1 MEIKLQFSGN
11 ASLKNQAVHQIIVGA
26 TKSLRAFVEIYREST
41 PDAIKRYFRKHG
53 DPEAGEIPEE
63 VFLEHLD
70 SILSNIDVDAL
81 LKIDRDVGHLGSKTP
96 VEKYW
101 ASIEFLAVLVQDMK
115 QHISAY
121 NTYTDAMLET
131 LRDNLKSYI
140 GDLTYSLAC
149 NAFDPYTNIDVIET
163 AEPVV
168 CDQLLSEALAELYPG
183 DVNAVVTYAN
193 ELANLQEEFA
203 TSAPISDL
211 DPDAWKEMTE
221 SCTQDISM
229 QLADYGKYITSLDV
243 RAFKSGYLEMDANF
257 IDMLVARKNCVSFM
271 GNVIPNTWASFVKL
285 IPEELFNDFYDVE
298 LSIPQDIVKISVD
311 GGKLDTELF
320 SNLVDSL
327 RNGGNSGGYTTVF

>member
-11 ASLKNQAVHQIIVGA
+11 VNLRSQAIHDIIVGA
-26 TKSLRAFVEIYREST
+26 TKCLRAFVEIYREAT
-41 PDAIKRYFRKHG
+41 PEAIQKYFKENGDA
-53 DPEAGEIPEE
+53 EAGEIPEE
-63 VFLEHLD
+63 LFLEHLD
-70 SILSNIDVDAL
+70 SILSNIDVDKL
-81 LKIDRDVGHLGSKTP
+81 VKIDRDIGHLGSKTP

-101 ASIEFLAVLVQDMK
+101 ASMEFLAVLVQDMK

-121 NTYTDAMLET
+121 NTYTDTMLET

-149 NAFDPYTNIDVIET
+149 NAFDPYTNVDVIET
-163 AEPVV
+163 EEPIV
-168 CDQLLSEALAELYPG
+168 CDQMLSEALAELYPG
-183 DVNAVVTYAN
+183 DSNAVVSYAN

-221 SCTQDISM
+221 SCTPDISM

-257 IDMLVARKNCVSFM
+257 IDTLISRKNCVQFM
-271 GNVIPNTWASFVKL
+271 GNVIPNTWANFVKL
-285 IPEELFNDFYDVE
+285 IPEELFDVFYDVE
-298 LSIPQDIVKISVD
+298 LSIPQDLVKISVD
-311 GGKLDTELF
+311 GGKLDMTLF
-320 SNLVDSL
+320 NNLVREL
-327 RNGGNSGGYTTVF
+327 HNGGTGNGYTSVF